1 VWGSLQWRHDRGRR
15 PAAEVGSGGGG
26 PVVGGGEA
34 VVRELP
40 GGVRK
45 LGAWSNGV
53 DGGRRGVS
61 HGEAEGG
68 GGGARR

>member
-1 VWGSLQWRHDRGRR
+1 VRGSLQWRHDRGRR

-40 GGVRK
+40 GGVSVIAIFWTGQK
-45 LGAWSNGV
+45 WAEEQ
-53 DGGRRGVS
+53 DGPRR
-61 HGEAEGG
+61 
-68 GGGARR
+68 

>member
-1 VWGSLQWRHDRGRR
+1 V
-15 PAAEVGSGGGG
+15 EVSSGGSG
-26 PVVGGGEA
+26 PVVGGDEA

-53 DGGRRGVS
+53 DEGRRGVL
-61 HGEAEGG
+61 HREPEAAAVWRPSAVGF
-68 GGGARR
+68 RP